1 VVTYTAPGTGGSN
14 PAGPF
19 WRCGYSASINF
30 AGISDG
36 LSNTIFFGEVS
47 VRCTRAARTG
57 WHHTEGMN
65 GFTFTII
72 PINYP
77 TCEEVNSGC
86 RSNLSSASWGFKS
99 EHPGGAQFAIGDG
112 SVRFLSQTID
122 HWTYQYLGNRADGQP
137 VQLP

>member
-1 VVTYTAPGTGGSN
+1 
-14 PAGPF
+14 
-19 WRCGYSASINF
+19 
-30 AGISDG
+30 
-36 LSNTIFFGEVS
+36 
-47 VRCTRAARTG
+47 
-57 WHHTEGMN
+57 MN